1 MGVATGCG
9 CKEVYRF
16 PHTTYTYSSC
26 ICSFLQQ
33 HPYFLFI
40 FKCFS
45 FLFQYFFVITF
56 YVLNNVF
63 TQYKHTYRQLLGVPQ
78 QPYEFRDSHVRDTK

>member
-1 MGVATGCG
+1 MGVARVVVSRRWVWLVGVGGIYGCGTGCG

-16 PHTTYTYSSC
+16 PHSTYPYPSC

-33 HPYFLFI
+33 HPTFCSF

-45 FLFQYFFVITF
+45 FLFQYFLVITYLCIKYF
-56 YVLNNVF
+56 
-63 TQYKHTYRQLLGVPQ
+63 
-78 QPYEFRDSHVRDTK
+78 FRAV